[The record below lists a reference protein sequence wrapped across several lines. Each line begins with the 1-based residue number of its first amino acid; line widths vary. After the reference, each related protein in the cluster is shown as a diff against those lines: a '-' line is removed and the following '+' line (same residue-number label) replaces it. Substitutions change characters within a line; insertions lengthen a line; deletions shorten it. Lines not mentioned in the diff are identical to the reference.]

1 MRQKMQEAAHVGP
14 FGQAPPLVRAQRL
27 QKGFVIHRRQICPL
41 IVALA
46 SVSGAARLFS
56 RFAFTFGLRSL
67 ARFFIDLEAIFINLA
82 HNRVAVPRAYEVV
95 IQHEFFAIAT

>member
-14 FGQAPPLVRAQRL
+14 FGQAPPLIRAQRI
-27 QKGFVIHRRQICPL
+27 QEGFVIHRRQICPL
-41 IVALA
+41 IVKLA

-56 RFAFTFGLRSL
+56 GFAFGLRSL